1 MGLFD
6 KNDKKPL
13 QELPFIA
20 LRDAVIFPHSTV
32 PIYLTKPTA
41 VAAVEAALT
50 SGRRL
55 FVGYVKDQ
63 ESSPSKET
71 VFSTGTVCRIVQ
83 IMKLPNNT
91 SRVLLEGLE
100 RAVFHDL
107 KQTAE
112 PFTALFNPLDE
123 DTSVSDEIAF
133 RMRALQEEFEG
144 FAKQSKRL
152 PKELVTQVTKAETP
166 HKLISLCG
174 AAISAPFA
182 EKLELLQETETLARL
197 ENAAI
202 LLATEKEVLEVKK
215 SITDRVKK
223 RMEQNQKEYFLNEQ
237 IKEMHKE
244 LGKDEDDP
252 SGVKELEQRFQSK
265 PFPEEVQTRAASELK
280 RLARLQNFTPEAGI
294 LRTYLD
300 WLADL
305 PWVVPQDSNSDDTQT
320 PDETAPSLEQA
331 QTILEAEHYG
341 LEEPKERILDYI
353 AVRSLKTDTKGPIL
367 CFVGPPGTGKTSLG
381 RSVAHA
387 MGRAFVR
394 ISLGGV
400 RDEAEI
406 RGHRRTYV
414 GALPGKIIQG
424 MKKAGTPNPV
434 FLLDEIDK
442 IGMDHRGDPASALLE
457 VLDPEQ
463 NNSFVDHYLELPFDL
478 SQVIFITTA
487 NSLHTIP
494 YALRDRMEVI
504 QIPGYT
510 ENEKR
515 SIAKRF
521 LIPRQIERH
530 GLNPDEIQISDEAI
544 KLTVSRYTMESGV
557 RNLERE
563 LAKILRKTAREKV
576 QNTPKETEKPFKP
589 HRINVANLHTYL
601 GKPRRTGDILMTS
614 QLPGL
619 ANGMAWTEVGG
630 KLLPVETAVFPGKG
644 ELVLT
649 GSLGDVMKESARI
662 ALTLIKQRLSSL
674 GLPEDSLQ
682 KQDLH
687 VHVPEGAIPK
697 DGPSAGITLTCAMIS
712 ALSQKPLKQGI
723 AMTGEITL
731 TGRVLPVGG
740 IKEKVLAAH
749 RNHLSEIILPK
760 QNDKDRDDL
769 PQEVLRQ
776 LSIHLVETLD
786 EVLSLVFP

>member
-697 DGPSAGITLTCAMIS
+697 DGPSAGITLTCTMIS

>member
-182 EKLELLQETETLARL
+182 EKLELLQETEALARL

-576 QNTPKETEKPFKP
+576 QNTPKETEKPSKP
-589 HRINVANLHTYL
+589 YRINVANLHTYL